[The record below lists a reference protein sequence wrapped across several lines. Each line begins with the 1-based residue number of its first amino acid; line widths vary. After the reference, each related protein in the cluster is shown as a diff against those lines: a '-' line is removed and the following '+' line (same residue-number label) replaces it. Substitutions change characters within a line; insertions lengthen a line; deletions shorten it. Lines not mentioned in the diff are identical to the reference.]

1 MSGSSRVVLDPL
13 VEGYLDYLR
22 DIGRK
27 AGGTVKDIRCTLRRL
42 SEDMAVY
49 RPGAVLWELE
59 LSDYLY
65 WLEEQRRIG
74 MSGNTLSK
82 NISHLRGFLEYALRG
97 GHSERNV
104 MDGFSLQ
111 EGAREALPR
120 VISEAEA
127 LKMVGMCPDQTS
139 EQRRDRMVILLL
151 YGCGLRTKELCG
163 LCIEDVDLQRREVLV
178 RGKGDRDRMV
188 PIPAGVFVE
197 LQSYMLEQKR
207 CRGALLRTL
216 LRRHRLDVKE
226 VNRIV
231 RLAASRAGLAHW
243 VTAKALRH
251 SYATHLMDRGVDIS
265 IISSLMGHRSPRETG
280 VYLHVLGDK
289 PRSAVGRLGANKG
302 QGGHDR

>member
-1 MSGSSRVVLDPL
+1 MTTGGKVVLDPL
-13 VEGYLDYLR
+13 VEGYLSYLR
-22 DIGRK
+22 DVGRK
-27 AGGTVKDIRCTLRRL
+27 AHGTVKDVRCTLRRL

-49 RPGAVLWELE
+49 RPGAVLWDLPLE
-59 LSDYLY
+59 AYLH
-65 WLEEQRRIG
+65 WLEEQRRVG
-74 MSGNTLSK
+74 VSGTTLSK
-82 NISHLRGFLEYALRG
+82 NVSHLRGFLEYALRG
-97 GHSERNV
+97 GYCERNV
-104 MDGFSLQ
+104 LDGFRVQ
-111 EGAREALPR
+111 DRGKAKAPR

-127 LKMVGMCPDQTS
+127 LKMASLCRCQT
-139 EQRRDRMVILLL
+139 EEERRDRMVILLL

-163 LCIEDVDLQRREVLV
+163 LNLDDVDVQRRELLV

-207 CRGALLRTL
+207 RSGALLRTMFH
-216 LRRHRLDVKE
+216 RRRLDVKE
-226 VNRIV
+226 VNDIV

-251 SYATHLMDRGVDIS
+251 SYATHLMDRGVDIA

-289 PRSAVGRLGANKG
+289 PRQAVSRLRRAGSE
-302 QGGHDR
+302 GGESQ